1 MTNRPFLLGTLALS
15 ALLILGC
22 SGMNK
27 KTSHK
32 KKSRNHADLKVME
45 SNLPTKRTK
54 KPNSTAQSKKHKKH
68 EYVLKLRPG
77 AALPKFLKGKVTSSD
92 SSMTSTFSKLGM
104 TDATSVHG
112 TPPKNKALSNALGLD
127 RTVHFRSKRP
137 QDEVIRRLTAHPNI
151 EWVEPVVEVNSAGI
165 TPNDPYYEYQWHMH
179 QLQITKAWETTMG
192 QGAVVAVIDTGV
204 TEGDDGFYKLLP
216 GKDFV
221 EDDNK
226 PDDMNGHGTHVAGTI
241 AQQANNGIG
250 VVGVAPKASILPIR
264 VLDANGSG
272 NNTWVANGIV
282 WAVDHGA
289 NVINLSLGGP
299 MPSEVIADACQ
310 YAYEQG
316 VTVVAATGNDGFTD
330 FVGFPAAYEPPIA
343 VGSVASDKSVAFYS
357 NQGREIDLVAPGGD
371 VTADLDGDGL
381 GDGVVQQTIQN
392 GTWDYSFFQGTSMA
406 TPHAAGVAALLYANG
421 VTHPDD
427 IKNAMVKTSDDLGK
441 KGWDSVYGNGLVNPV
456 KALAFKGS
464 PPSVASAKAGLTILD
479 TRKRALSDGRV
490 AIGWKTNAAAST
502 VVRGTD
508 GTKVSKATK
517 IRLHKVTVS
526 GKKGEKV
533 TYTVGSMLDGK
544 KATKKITVTF

>member
-1 MTNRPFLLGTLALS
+1 M
-15 ALLILGC
+15 LILGC
-22 SGMNK
+22 SGIGEKTNGTK
-27 KTSHK
+27 KRGNS
-32 KKSRNHADLKVME
+32 ADLKVME

-54 KPNSTAQSKKHKKH
+54 EPTSTAQSKKRKKD
-68 EYVLKLRPG
+68 EYVLKLRDG
-77 AALPKFLKGKVTSSD
+77 ATLPKFLKGKVTSSD
-92 SSMTSTFSKLGM
+92 SSMNSTFGKLSM
-104 TDATSVHG
+104 TDATAVHS
-112 TPPKNKALSNALGLD
+112 TPPKNKALSKALGLD

-137 QDEVIRRLTAHPNI
+137 QEEVIRRLTAHPDI
-151 EWVEPVVEVNSAGI
+151 EWVEPVVEVNSAGT

-179 QLQITKAWETTMG
+179 QLQVTKAWETTMG
-192 QGAVVAVIDTGV
+192 QGAVVAVVDTGV
-204 TEGDDGFYKLLP
+204 SEGDDGFYKLLA

-226 PDDMNGHGTHVAGTI
+226 ADDMNGHGTHVAGTI
-241 AQQANNGIG
+241 AQQANNGVG
-250 VVGVAPKASILPIR
+250 VVGVAPKASILPVR

-299 MPSEVIADACQ
+299 MPSEVVADACQ

-330 FVGFPAAYEPPIA
+330 FIGYPAAYESTIA
-343 VGSVASDKSVAFYS
+343 VGSVAADK
-357 NQGREIDLVAPGGD
+357 GREIDLVAPGGD
-371 VTADLDGDGL
+371 VTADLNGDGL

-392 GTWDYSFFQGTSMA
+392 GSWDYSFFQGTSMA
-406 TPHAAGVAALLYANG
+406 TPHAAGVAALLYSNG
-421 VTHPDD
+421 VTDPDD

-464 PPSVASAKAGLTILD
+464 PPSVAAAKSGLQILD
-479 TRKRALSDGRV
+479 TRNRTLSDGRV
-490 AIGWKTNAAAST
+490 VIGWKTNAAAST
-502 VVRGTD
+502 MVRGTD
-508 GTKVSKATK
+508 GTKVSQATK
-517 IRLHKVTVS
+517 ISMHRVTVS

-533 TYTVGSMLDGK
+533 TYTIGSMLDGK
-544 KATKKITVTF
+544 KASKKVSVTF